1 MLLYIL
7 IITNNIIIMQIYK
20 IIIIYN
26 KINNTKNNKM
36 YIANNIK
43 VIKLILI
50 NAEIILQIK

>member
-26 KINNTKNNKM
+26 EINNTKNNKM
-36 YIANNIK
+36 YKTNYIK
-43 VIKLILI
+43 VIQLIMI